1 METPLDILI
10 YLSTFSS
17 MNKNSMYC
25 KELRYDLHYEL
36 RGHFCTYRNWW
47 MFYGVICG
55 HLLLSAHSE
64 INLEH
69 TSLIN
74 LSHNYLSTYGGKFSA
89 EEFMAMHMNIM
100 NRYVFSLILFI
111 KPHRVHC
118 TLSWTGEICFIS
130 RGK

>member
-1 METPLDILI
+1 MQKLV
-10 YLSTFSS
+10 
-17 MNKNSMYC
+17 NV
-25 KELRYDLHYEL
+25 LRRNLWASIA
-36 RGHFCTYRNWW
+36 FCTFR
-47 MFYGVICG
+47 F
-55 HLLLSAHSE
+55 SE

-111 KPHRVHC
+111 KPHRVHY
-118 TLSWTGEICFIS
+118 LGQVRSVSLAEVNNSAGS
-130 RGK
+130 